1 MFKPKSV
8 GTRVNATFVEL
19 VDLFKTFAELAG
31 LPAPEAGVEGKSFA
45 PVFDDPATAL
55 APVDADVGQV
65 AWAQYDRCPKNE
77 SELWTETACK
87 QTARVNISFMGFSM
101 RTVDWRCGNRISPAQ
116 LCSVAASGIFLIVV
130 ALFVTASQ
138 VQRVAAVRRC

>member
-1 MFKPKSV
+1 MLRPRVPLIVRAMFKPKSV
-8 GTRVNATFVEL
+8 GTRINATFVEL

-87 QTARVNISFMGFSM
+87 HTARVNISFMGFSM
-101 RTVDWRCGNRISPAQ
+101 RTVDWRWVVGTAP
-116 LCSVAASGIFLIVV
+116 FLLICIVV
-130 ALFVTASQ
+130 TLST
-138 VQRVAAVRRC
+138 